1 MTEIEQL
8 QEQIN
13 ELKSMV
19 MELRTTMKQHIEV
32 FPDYVER

>member
-13 ELKSMV
+13 ELKAII
-19 MELRTTMKQHIEV
+19 MEMRSIINQHIRGY
-32 FPDYVER
+32 PDYSED